1 MVNMKNDILKEAGL
15 KSTKPR
21 MLVLT
26 ILSKSSL
33 PLTAE
38 DIYFSL
44 KKERINLSTIYR
56 TLNSFESVGIV
67 KKEINQNKENAF
79 ILLSHDD
86 RHVLVCVKCKKV
98 VPLEGCPY
106 HEANEELE
114 NKTGFTIQDHNMEIY
129 GVCPDCQ
136 NIKKK

>member
-1 MVNMKNDILKEAGL
+1 MNMKNDTLIESGL
-15 KSTKPR
+15 KNTKPR
-21 MLVLT
+21 RLILN

-44 KKERINLSTIYR
+44 KKEGVNLSTVYR
-56 TLNSFESVGIV
+56 TLNSFEKAHIV
-67 KKEINQNKENAF
+67 KKEINQNKENSF
-79 ILLSHDD
+79 ILLEHDD
-86 RHVLVCVKCKKV
+86 HHVLVCLKCHKV

-114 NKTGFTIQDHNMEIY
+114 NKTGFAIQDHNIEIY
-129 GVCPDCQ
+129 GVCPNCQ
-136 NIKKK
+136 KR